1 MSAMGWERVMGMSKD
16 GDPPSTGWFVPVG
29 KGQVEIPLDPYR
41 GADLPVE
48 RNTQGWPIL
57 KGASE

>member
-1 MSAMGWERVMGMSKD
+1 MEMSKD
-16 GDPPSTGWFVPVG
+16 GDPPPAGYFVPVG

-48 RNTQGWPIL
+48 RNEAGWPVL